1 MHVAQL
7 HIYPVKSLRGLT
19 VPRVEIDPLGSVGD
33 RRFMVVDPEGSFLTQ
48 RTLARMA
55 LVGTAIDEACLTL
68 FSDGFGDVR
77 VRRTPDPVSPTVRV
91 RVWKSEGLEAED
103 CGAEPAEWLSRVIG
117 TRCRLVRIGAGFRRP
132 VRPSAARPG
141 DLVAFADAFPFLAV
155 TRASLDDLNARIVE
169 QGGSPVP
176 MDRFRP
182 NIVVDGCT
190 AFAED
195 AWKRVR
201 VGQAVFRIAGPCAR
215 CVVTTTDQVTGARE
229 AEPLL
234 TLATYRRDPTET
246 THVNFGQN
254 LVNESKAGFIRVGD
268 PVEVID

>member
-1 MHVAQL
+1 
-7 HIYPVKSLRGLT
+7 
-19 VPRVEIDPLGSVGD
+19 
-33 RRFMVVDPEGSFLTQ
+33 
-48 RTLARMA
+48 
-55 LVGTAIDEACLTL
+55 
-68 FSDGFGDVR
+68 
-77 VRRTPDPVSPTVRV
+77 
-91 RVWKSEGLEAED
+91 
-103 CGAEPAEWLSRVIG
+103 
-117 TRCRLVRIGAGFRRP
+117 
-132 VRPSAARPG
+132 
-141 DLVAFADAFPFLAV
+141 VAFADAFPFLAV